1 MPTLHGMTAAYR
13 AWLLNHL
20 VAQAQALARFTEAAA
35 QEPLDSA
42 RLILVRDEVFTIRET
57 LETLGVPL
65 ATDSNAEWSRRVRS
79 SEG

>member
-1 MPTLHGMTAAYR
+1 MTPSDR
-13 AWLLNHL
+13 PRLLNHL
-20 VAQAQALARFTEAAA
+20 VEQVQTLARFTEEAA

-65 ATDSNAEWSRRVRS
+65 ATGSNAEWSQRVRG
-79 SEG
+79 SED